1 MTTGKA
7 ETISGLSGAG
17 AFLLAY
23 LPLGWPLWVGLVL
36 AVVLY
41 AGANLMLGG
50 SMEDRVRQVFGSG
63 EMIAQL
69 AARVERDRQEVKD
82 LRRLARSIREPGV
95 RDRVLAVC
103 DIAEKIIDNFAED
116 PEDLKQ
122 AQRFV
127 VQFEKLLPIVE
138 SYVHLSSDP
147 DRRAVLTAQDQADLK
162 ETLDAYAENLKQAY
176 QAYQENNL
184 QKLRMTTG
192 VLKRM
197 VDLDGIGKKR
207 SA

>member
-7 ETISGLSGAG
+7 ETLSGLTGAG
-17 AFLLAY
+17 AFLLAF
-23 LPLGWPLWVGLVL
+23 LALSWPLWVGLVI

-41 AGANLMLGG
+41 AGVNLALGG
-50 SMEDRVRQVFGSG
+50 SVENRVRQVFGSG

-69 AARVERDRQEVKD
+69 AARVEQDRKEIKD
-82 LRRLARSIREPGV
+82 LRRLARFVRELGI
-95 RDRVLAVC
+95 RDRILAVC

-127 VQFEKLLPIVE
+127 IQFEKLLPIVE
-138 SYVHLSSDP
+138 NYVHLSSDS
-147 DRRAVLTAQDQADLK
+147 DRRAVLTEQDQADLR
-162 ETLDAYAENLKQAY
+162 ETLDAYVENLRQAY

-184 QKLRMTTG
+184 QKLRMATG

-207 SA
+207 